1 VVEPERHPRL
11 GYAMALTAASLWAVN
26 GVVSK
31 VIIESGDVPS
41 QRLTEVRTTGAF
53 LLLFAA
59 LALVRPASLRVR
71 RAELPT
77 LLIFGLLGLAFVQ
90 WFYFEAISRLD
101 IGVALLIQYVAPV
114 LVALW
119 ARFAYHEPVRR
130 RIWAALALSIV
141 GISLLVQLW
150 DGLTL
155 DGLGV
160 AAALGSAVTFAV
172 YILSAERAVTRRD
185 PVSLVCYGFL
195 LASIFWAI
203 VQPLHSFPIER
214 VDDSVSLLGRLEDLS
229 LPVWLLMAWMV
240 VLGTIIPFALLA
252 ASLRHIPASRAAI
265 TAMFEPVAATA
276 FAYAWLGESLT
287 AWQLVGALVV
297 LGAIILAQTAR

>member
-1 VVEPERHPRL
+1 VL
-11 GYAMALTAASLWAVN
+11 LTF
-26 GVVSK
+26 GV
-31 VIIESGDVPS
+31 
-41 QRLTEVRTTGAF
+41 
-53 LLLFAA
+53 
-59 LALVRPASLRVR
+59 
-71 RAELPT
+71 
-77 LLIFGLLGLAFVQ
+77 LGLAFVQ

-101 IGVALLIQYVAPV
+101 IGVALLIQYIAPV

-130 RIWAALALSIV
+130 RIWAALALSIL
-141 GISLLVQLW
+141 GIALLVELW
-150 DGLTL
+150 SGLTL

-195 LASIFWAI
+195 LASIFWA
-203 VQPLHSFPIER
+203 VLQPWTSFPVER
-214 VDDSVSLLGRLEDLS
+214 VDESVSLLGRLEDLS
-229 LPVWLLMAWMV
+229 LPVWLLMGWMV
-240 VLGTIIPFALLA
+240 VLGTIVPFALLA

-265 TAMFEPVAATA
+265 TAMFEPVAATV

-287 AWQLVGALVV
+287 AFQLIGALVV
-297 LGAIILAQTAR
+297 LGAILLAQTAR

>member
-1 VVEPERHPRL
+1 
-11 GYAMALTAASLWAVN
+11 MALTAASLWAIN

-31 VIIESGDVPS
+31 VIIESGGIPS

-53 LLLFAA
+53 ALLFAT
-59 LALVRPASLRVR
+59 LAVGRPRSLRIR
-71 RAELPT
+71 RAEVPV
-77 LLIFGLLGLAFVQ
+77 LLAFGVLGLAFVQ

-130 RIWAALALSIV
+130 RIWAALALSIL
-141 GISLLVQLW
+141 GIALLVELW
-150 DGLTL
+150 HGLTL

-172 YILSAERAVTRRD
+172 YVLTAERAVTRRD

-195 LASIFWAI
+195 LAAVFWAV
-203 VQPLHSFPIER
+203 VQPLHSFPFALVEE
-214 VDDSVSLLGRLEDLS
+214 SVSLLGRLEHLA

-240 VLGTIIPFALLA
+240 VLGTIVPFALLA

-265 TAMFEPVAATA
+265 TAMFEPVAATL
-276 FAYAWLGESLT
+276 FAYAWLGEALT
-287 AWQLVGALVV
+287 TPQLIGALVV
-297 LGAIILAQTAR
+297 LGAIVLAQTAR

>member
-1 VVEPERHPRL
+1 
-11 GYAMALTAASLWAVN
+11 MALAAASLWAVN

-31 VIIESGDVPS
+31 VIIESGGVPA

-53 LLLFAA
+53 LLLVAA
-59 LALVRPASLRVR
+59 LALARPETFRIR
-71 RAELPT
+71 RGELPM
-77 LLIFGLLGLAFVQ
+77 LLTFGVLGLAFVQ

-101 IGVALLIQYVAPV
+101 IGVALLIQYIAPV

-130 RIWAALALSIV
+130 RIWAALVLSV
-141 GISLLVQLW
+141 LGIALLVELW
-150 DGLTL
+150 RGLTL

-160 AAALGSAVTFAV
+160 AAALGSAGTFAI
-172 YILSAERAVTRRD
+172 YILSAERAVIRRD

-195 LASIFWAI
+195 LASVFWA
-203 VQPLHSFPIER
+203 VLQPWASFPADR
-214 VDDSVSLLGRLEDLS
+214 VDKSVSLLGRLEHVA
-229 LPVWLLMAWMV
+229 LPVWVLMAWMV

-265 TAMFEPVAATA
+265 TAMFEPVAATI
-276 FAYAWLGESLT
+276 FAYAWLGESLS
-287 AWQLVGALVV
+287 AFQLFGAGIV
-297 LGAIILAQTAR
+297 LSAIVLAQTAR

>member
-1 VVEPERHPRL
+1 MAEPERHPRL
-11 GYAMALTAASLWAVN
+11 GYGMALAAATLWAVN

-31 VIIESGDVPS
+31 VIIESGDVPA

-53 LLLFAA
+53 LLLLPA
-59 LALVRPASLRVR
+59 LAVARPQSLRVT
-71 RAELPT
+71 RAELPM
-77 LLIFGLLGLAFVQ
+77 LLTFGVGLAFVQ

-130 RIWAALALSIV
+130 RIWAALALSIL
-141 GISLLVQLW
+141 GISLLVELW
-150 DGLTL
+150 EGLTL

-160 AAALGSAVTFAV
+160 AAALGSAVTFAF

-185 PVSLVCYGFL
+185 PLSLVCYGFL
-195 LASIFWAI
+195 LASIFWAL
-203 VQPLHSFPIER
+203 VQPLTSFPYER
-214 VDDSVSLLGRLEDLS
+214 VDDTVSLLGRLEDVS

-240 VLGTIIPFALLA
+240 VLGTIVPFALLA
-252 ASLRHIPASRAAI
+252 ASLRHISASRAAI

-276 FAYAWLGESLT
+276 FAFAWLGESLT
-287 AWQLVGALVV
+287 AGQLVGACVV
-297 LGAIILAQTAR
+297 LGAIVLAQTAR

>member
-1 VVEPERHPRL
+1 VAESDRHPRL
-11 GYAMALTAASLWAVN
+11 GYAMALTAATLWAIN

-53 LLLFAA
+53 ALLVVA
-59 LALVRPASLRVR
+59 LALARPESLHVR
-71 RAELPT
+71 RAEVPT
-77 LLIFGLLGLAFVQ
+77 LLAFGVLGLAFVQ

-130 RIWAALALSIV
+130 RIWAALALSIL
-141 GISLLVQLW
+141 GIALLVELW
-150 DGLTL
+150 QGLTL

-160 AAALGSAVTFAV
+160 AAALGSAITFAV
-172 YILSAERAVTRRD
+172 YVLTAERAVTRRD

-195 LASIFWAI
+195 LASVFWAI
-203 VQPLHSFPIER
+203 VQPLHSFPIEL
-214 VDDSVSLLGRLEDLS
+214 VDDSVSLLGRLEDVA

-240 VLGTIIPFALLA
+240 LLGTIVPFALLA

-265 TAMFEPVAATA
+265 TAMFEPVAATV
-276 FAYAWLGESLT
+276 FAYAWLAESLS
-287 AWQLVGALVV
+287 APQLLGAFVV
-297 LGAIILAQTAR
+297 LSGIILAQTAR

>member
-1 VVEPERHPRL
+1 MAESERHPRL
-11 GYAMALTAASLWAVN
+11 GYGMAFTAATLWAVN
-26 GVVSK
+26 GVISK
-31 VIIESGDVPS
+31 VIIESGGIAAA
-41 QRLTEVRTTGAF
+41 RLTEVRTTGAF
-53 LLLFAA
+53 LMLAAA
-59 LALVRPASLRVR
+59 LALVRPESLRVR
-71 RAELPT
+71 RSELPV
-77 LLIFGLLGLAFVQ
+77 LLTFGVLGLAFVQ

-101 IGVALLIQYVAPV
+101 IGVALLIQYIAPV

-130 RIWAALALSIV
+130 RIWAALALSIL
-141 GISLLVQLW
+141 GIALLVELW
-150 DGLTL
+150 SGLTL

-195 LASIFWAI
+195 LASIFWA
-203 VQPLHSFPIER
+203 VLQPWTSFPVER
-214 VDDSVSLLGRLEDLS
+214 VDDGVSLLGRLEDLS
-229 LPVWLLMAWMV
+229 LPVWLLMGWMV
-240 VLGTIIPFALLA
+240 VLGTIVPFALLA

-265 TAMFEPVAATA
+265 TAMFEPVAATV

-287 AWQLVGALVV
+287 AFQLIGALVV
-297 LGAIILAQTAR
+297 LGAILLAQTAR

>member
-1 VVEPERHPRL
+1 VAESERHPRL
-11 GYAMALTAASLWAVN
+11 GYGMAFTAATLWAVN
-26 GVVSK
+26 GVISK
-31 VIIESGDVPS
+31 VIIESGGIAAT
-41 QRLTEVRTTGAF
+41 RLTEVRTTGAF
-53 LLLFAA
+53 LILAAA
-59 LALVRPASLRVR
+59 LALVRPESLRVR
-71 RAELPT
+71 RSELPV
-77 LLIFGLLGLAFVQ
+77 LLTFGVLGLAFVQ

-101 IGVALLIQYVAPV
+101 IGVALLIQYIAPV

-130 RIWAALALSIV
+130 RIWAALALSIL
-141 GISLLVQLW
+141 GIALLVELW
-150 DGLTL
+150 SGLTL

-195 LASIFWAI
+195 LASIFWA
-203 VQPLHSFPIER
+203 VLQPWTSFPVER
-214 VDDSVSLLGRLEDLS
+214 VDESVSLLGRLEDLS
-229 LPVWLLMAWMV
+229 LPVWLLMGWMV
-240 VLGTIIPFALLA
+240 VLGTIVPFALLA

-265 TAMFEPVAATA
+265 TAMFEPVAATV

-287 AWQLVGALVV
+287 AFQLIGALVV
-297 LGAIILAQTAR
+297 LGAILLAQTAR

>member
-1 VVEPERHPRL
+1 VAEPERHPRL

-59 LALVRPASLRVR
+59 LALVRPSSLRVQ

-77 LLIFGLLGLAFVQ
+77 LLTFGLLGLAFVQ

-150 DGLTL
+150 EGLTL

-172 YILSAERAVTRRD
+172 YVLSAERAVTRRD

-229 LPVWLLMAWMV
+229 IPVWLLMAWMV

-252 ASLRHIPASRAAI
+252 SSLRHIPASRAAI
-265 TAMFEPVAATA
+265 TAMFEPVAATV

>member
-1 VVEPERHPRL
+1 VAESHRRPGL
-11 GYAMALTAASLWAVN
+11 GYAMVLAAATLWAFN

-31 VIIESGDVPS
+31 VIIESGDVPA

-53 LLLFAA
+53 VVLFAF
-59 LALVRPASLRVR
+59 LALTKRESLRLR
-71 RAELPT
+71 RAELPI
-77 LLIFGLLGLAFVQ
+77 LLTFGVLGLALVQ

-101 IGVALLIQYVAPV
+101 IGVALLIQYIAPV

-130 RIWAALALSIV
+130 RIWAALVLSV
-141 GISLLVQLW
+141 LGIALLVQLW

-160 AAALGSAVTFAV
+160 AAALGSALTFAV
-172 YILSAERAVTRRD
+172 YILSAERAVVRRD

-195 LASIFWAI
+195 FASVFWAI
-203 VQPLHSFPIER
+203 VQPLTSFPIDL
-214 VDDSVSLLGRLEDLS
+214 VDDSVSLLGRLQDLS
-229 LPVWLLMAWMV
+229 LPVWLLMTWMV
-240 VLGTIIPFALLA
+240 VLGTTVPFALLA
-252 ASLRHIPASRAAI
+252 ASLRHITASRAAI

-276 FAYAWLGESLT
+276 LAYAWLGESLT
-287 AWQLVGALVV
+287 AYQLAGAIVV
-297 LGAIILAQTAR
+297 LAAIVLAQTAR

>member
-1 VVEPERHPRL
+1 
-11 GYAMALTAASLWAVN
+11 MALAAATLWAIN

-31 VIIESGDVPS
+31 VIIESAEVPS

-53 LLLFAA
+53 ALLVVA
-59 LALVRPASLRVR
+59 LALARPVSLRVR
-71 RAELPT
+71 RAEVPT
-77 LLIFGLLGLAFVQ
+77 LLAFGVLGLAFVQ

-130 RIWAALALSIV
+130 RIWAALALSIL
-141 GISLLVQLW
+141 GIALLVELW
-150 DGLTL
+150 QGLTL

-160 AAALGSAVTFAV
+160 AAALGSAITFAV
-172 YILSAERAVTRRD
+172 YVLTAERAVTRRD

-195 LASIFWAI
+195 LASVFWAI
-203 VQPLHSFPIER
+203 VQPLHSFPIEL
-214 VDDSVSLLGRLEDLS
+214 VDDSVSLLGRLEDVA

-240 VLGTIIPFALLA
+240 LLGTIVPFALLA

-265 TAMFEPVAATA
+265 TAMFEPVAATV
-276 FAYAWLGESLT
+276 FAYAWLAESLS
-287 AWQLVGALVV
+287 AAQLLGAFVV
-297 LGAIILAQTAR
+297 LGGIILAQTAR

>member
-1 VVEPERHPRL
+1 VAESERHPRL
-11 GYAMALTAASLWAVN
+11 GYGMAFTAATLWAVN
-26 GVVSK
+26 GVISK
-31 VIIESGDVPS
+31 VIIESGWIAAS
-41 QRLTEVRTTGAF
+41 RLTEVRTTGAF
-53 LLLFAA
+53 LILAAA
-59 LALVRPASLRVR
+59 LALVRPESLRVR
-71 RAELPT
+71 RSELPV
-77 LLIFGLLGLAFVQ
+77 LLTFGVLGLAFVQ

-101 IGVALLIQYVAPV
+101 IGVALLIQYIAPV

-130 RIWAALALSIV
+130 RIWTALALSIL
-141 GISLLVQLW
+141 GIALLVELW
-150 DGLTL
+150 SGLTL

-195 LASIFWAI
+195 LASIFWA
-203 VQPLHSFPIER
+203 VLQPWTSFPVER
-214 VDDSVSLLGRLEDLS
+214 VDESVSLLGRLEDIS
-229 LPVWLLMAWMV
+229 LPVWLLMGWMV
-240 VLGTIIPFALLA
+240 VLGTIVPFALLA

-265 TAMFEPVAATA
+265 TAMFEPVAATV

-287 AWQLVGALVV
+287 AFQLIGALVV
-297 LGAIILAQTAR
+297 LGAILLAQTAR

>member
-1 VVEPERHPRL
+1 MVL
-11 GYAMALTAASLWAVN
+11 AAATLWAFN

-31 VIIESGDVPS
+31 VIIDSGNVPA

-53 LLLFAA
+53 VVLFAF
-59 LALVRPASLRVR
+59 LALTKRESLRLR
-71 RAELPT
+71 RGELPI
-77 LLIFGLLGLAFVQ
+77 LLTFGVLGLALVQ

-101 IGVALLIQYVAPV
+101 IGVALLIQYIAPV

-130 RIWAALALSIV
+130 RIWAALVLSV
-141 GISLLVQLW
+141 LGIALLVQLW

-160 AAALGSAVTFAV
+160 AAALGSALTFAV
-172 YILSAERAVTRRD
+172 YILSAERAVVRRD

-195 LASIFWAI
+195 FASVFWAI
-203 VQPLHSFPIER
+203 VQPLTSFPIDL
-214 VDDSVSLLGRLEDLS
+214 VDDSVSLLRRLQDLS
-229 LPVWLLMAWMV
+229 LPVWLLMTWMV
-240 VLGTIIPFALLA
+240 VLGTTVPFALLA
-252 ASLRHIPASRAAI
+252 ASLRHITASRAAI

-276 FAYAWLGESLT
+276 LAYAWLGESLT
-287 AWQLVGALVV
+287 AYQLAGAIVV
-297 LGAIILAQTAR
+297 LAAIVLAQTAR

>member
-1 VVEPERHPRL
+1 VAESDRHPRL
-11 GYAMALTAASLWAVN
+11 GYAMALTAATLWAIN

-53 LLLFAA
+53 ALLVVA
-59 LALVRPASLRVR
+59 LALARPESLRVR
-71 RAELPT
+71 RAEVPT
-77 LLIFGLLGLAFVQ
+77 LLAFGVLGLAFVQ

-119 ARFAYHEPVRR
+119 AWFAYHEPVRR
-130 RIWAALALSIV
+130 RIWAALALSIL
-141 GISLLVQLW
+141 GIALLVELW
-150 DGLTL
+150 QGLTL

-160 AAALGSAVTFAV
+160 AAALGSAITFAV
-172 YILSAERAVTRRD
+172 YVLTAERAVTRRD

-195 LASIFWAI
+195 LASVFWAI
-203 VQPLHSFPIER
+203 VQPLHSFPIEL
-214 VDDSVSLLGRLEDLS
+214 VDDSVSLLGRLEDVA

-240 VLGTIIPFALLA
+240 LLGTIVPFALLA

-265 TAMFEPVAATA
+265 TAMFEPVAATV
-276 FAYAWLGESLT
+276 FAYAWLAESLS
-287 AWQLVGALVV
+287 APQLLGAFVV
-297 LGAIILAQTAR
+297 LSGIILAQTAR